1 MMWTKMER
9 ESGWKAKAVAA
20 GLEEGRRRKKGA
32 TVAWETMVGKRR
44 SEPET
49 ENGSATVSD
58 QL

>member
-1 MMWTKMER
+1 MWTKMER
-9 ESGWKAKAVAA
+9 EGSWEAKAAA
-20 GLEEGRRRKKGA
+20 AVREEVRRRKKDA
-32 TVAWETMVGKRR
+32 TVAWATMVGGRR